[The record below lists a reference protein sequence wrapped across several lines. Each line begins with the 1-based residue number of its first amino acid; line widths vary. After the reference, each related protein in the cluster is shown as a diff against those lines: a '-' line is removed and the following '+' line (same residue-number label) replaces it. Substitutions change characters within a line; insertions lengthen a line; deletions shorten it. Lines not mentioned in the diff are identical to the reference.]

1 MSVLSGLTNQ
11 QANKNI
17 LLKTVRYE
25 NWITMS
31 EKAGNVQRKTL
42 KDLQKDRRIIA
53 QDHLKLRL
61 LGSSIVHYY
70 RLVLIVNYK

>member
-17 LLKTVRYE
+17 LLKTVRYK
-25 NWITMS
+25 NWTTMS

-42 KDLQKDRRIIA
+42 KNLQKDRRIIA

-61 LGSSIVHYY
+61 LSSIVHYY
-70 RLVLIVNYK
+70 RLVLVVNYK